1 MILTP
6 SVQNSDTFMFWS
18 KNTDYSRFGVQKCLL
33 LFLCFRKFLQI
44 MNRIFSFHETRVCIF
59 LKTSPG
65 PYKDMGFDFHSKK
78 VLKVM
83 QFTTE
88 CPVVLYPDNCMSH
101 RKVCER
107 VGKPEVWWASR
118 PMWAVAS
125 CSPIEKDGSFKDAY
139 CLHYKGNYGCS
150 KHL

>member
-1 MILTP
+1 
-6 SVQNSDTFMFWS
+6 
-18 KNTDYSRFGVQKCLL
+18 
-33 LFLCFRKFLQI
+33 
-44 MNRIFSFHETRVCIF
+44 MNKIFSFHETRVCIF

-65 PYKDMGFDFHSKK
+65 PYKDMWFDFHSKK

-83 QFTTE
+83 QFTAE

-101 RKVCER
+101 RTVCER
-107 VGKPEVWWASR
+107 VGKPEVWWANR

-139 CLHYKGNYGCS
+139 CLLYKDNYGCS
-150 KHL
+150 KHLWSVGQFPPNYTAPYPRRQPSSYSPSWEPEISWVEKLI